1 MLLCLC
7 AALHAVLLVQVLQEF
22 LLSKLQTLT
31 RHFENDLS
39 VCGIVTWLL
48 RLHLEDLHVA
58 TMRAA
63 VSAEA
68 SAEPGVEQA
77 KICALLRRH
86 KAVVD
91 YRTVLDL
98 FGQHGHPKLQLLV
111 MDLYGRHVDAFNMAL
126 HGVPLRCKTSSS
138 ILQCKQG
145 FGTCMSTIVVVVL

>member
-1 MLLCLC
+1 ML
-7 AALHAVLLVQVLQEF
+7 QVLQAF

-63 VSAEA
+63 VSTEA
-68 SAEPGVEQA
+68 VAEPGVEQV

-98 FGQHGHPKLQLLV
+98 FGQHGHPKLQLFV

-126 HGVPLRCKTSSS
+126 HGTHFPGKAVFNCQYPA
-138 ILQCKQG
+138 
-145 FGTCMSTIVVVVL
+145 

>member
-1 MLLCLC
+1 M
-7 AALHAVLLVQVLQEF
+7 QVLQAF

-58 TMRAA
+58 TMRAD

-68 SAEPGVEQA
+68 SGEPAVEQA
-77 KICALLRRH
+77 RICALIRRH
-86 KAVVD
+86 QAVVD

-98 FGQHGHPKLQLLV
+98 FRQHGHPKLQLFV
-111 MDLYGRHVDAFNMAL
+111 MDLYGRHVDSFNMAL
-126 HGVPLRCKTSSS
+126 QGVYIHLNSAKCP
-138 ILQCKQG
+138 
-145 FGTCMSTIVVVVL
+145 